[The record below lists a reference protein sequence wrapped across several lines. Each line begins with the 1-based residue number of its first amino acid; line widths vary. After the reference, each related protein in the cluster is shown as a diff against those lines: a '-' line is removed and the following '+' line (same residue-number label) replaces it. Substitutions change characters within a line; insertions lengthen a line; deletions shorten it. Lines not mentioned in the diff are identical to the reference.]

1 MKKKILIALTY
12 YLPNISGLSLY
23 AMILAEELAKKGYEI
38 KVVGGKFNLE
48 LKRSEEINKVKIERI
63 DGFRLGKG
71 FVMPNYWWKIGC
83 LVRKSEIVIVNL
95 PGLENFWTAGW
106 AKIFGKKLI
115 VIFHCQFQ
123 SENKILEI
131 LVALF
136 QNVCLFLADKI
147 VVNSVDYVEGNG
159 LLKNYRSK
167 ILEIFPPIKIM
178 PTKEKI
184 KIEGEKVIGYLG
196 RISKEKNIEL
206 LIKTF
211 DKLPENYT
219 LVLAGPEKVMGEKK
233 YQKIILNLIKRSK
246 NIVRIG
252 EIDNPVKLFN
262 SISCLVLPSNNL
274 LESFG
279 MVAAEAVKSG
289 CPVITSDIPG
299 VRLVVKLTKMGEI
312 FKSNNSI
319 DLEKKIR
326 LVCKNGKKY
335 YQNQSK
341 NIDKLNYERTIEKFQ
356 DIFSA

>member
-38 KVVGGKFNLE
+38 KVVGGKFNSE
-48 LKRSEEINKVKIERI
+48 LKRNEEINKVKIERI
-63 DGFRLGKG
+63 GGFRLGKG
-71 FVMPNYWWKIGC
+71 FIMPNYWWNIGC

-95 PGLENFWTAGW
+95 PGVENFWTAGW

-123 SENKILEI
+123 SESKILEK

-136 QNVCLFLADKI
+136 QSVCLSLADKI
-147 VVNSVDYVEGNG
+147 VVNSIDYIEGNG
-159 LLKNYRSK
+159 LLKNYRRK
-167 ILEIFPPIKIM
+167 ILEIFPPIKII

-184 KIEGEKVIGYLG
+184 KVEGEKVIGYLG
-196 RISKEKNIEL
+196 RISKEKNLEV
-206 LIKTF
+206 LIKAF
-211 DKLPENYT
+211 KWLPFNYK
-219 LVLAGPEKVMGEKK
+219 LVLAGPEESVGEIK
-233 YQKIILNLIKRSK
+233 YKRTIERMIESDKRIIKIGK
-246 NIVRIG
+246 
-252 EIDNPVKLFN
+252 IDNPVKLFN
-262 SISCLVLPSNNL
+262 RIDCLVLPSNNP

-279 MVAAEAVKSG
+279 MAAVEAIKSG

-299 VRLVVKLTKMGEI
+299 VRLVVILTKMGEI

-326 LVCKNGKKY
+326 LVCKNGKKFY
-335 YQNQSK
+335 RKRAK
-341 NIDKLNYERTIEKFQ
+341 NLELFDYKKTVKEYEK
-356 DIFSA
+356 IFE